1 MSFCNLMIGRK
12 DRRDFRSRK
21 CSRSVA
27 IEAPLT
33 VQTATGVEE
42 EFRRTTHDE
51 INSGRV
57 ALQGIVHDAQYLLIV
72 LISLPFVY

>member
-1 MSFCNLMIGRK
+1 VPVTSIARIVLGQ
-12 DRRDFRSRK
+12 SRLK
-21 CSRSVA
+21 RLVI
-27 IEAPLT
+27 IE
-33 VQTATGVEE
+33 TAAGIEQ
-42 EFRRTTHDE
+42 EFRCTTHDE